1 MNCGPIYIVTMLALV
16 FFSSGAWG
24 AEEERVGF
32 GGEVEAGVVSTKGNS
47 DTKTVNS
54 RLRITHTG
62 IKWNH
67 EASAS
72 FLYASDKGKSTA
84 QRLVAGEKSSYALA
98 GRSYLYA
105 AFRYEDDRFSGFKF
119 RSIESAGYGYT
130 FLRNGVNLAAEAGPG
145 ARQSKS
151 NDGVR
156 SNDLI
161 FRVWSRLGWKISS
174 SAGFATELTVTAGR
188 QGTVTESETSVKS
201 RIIGDLAMKLS
212 YELRNNS
219 RAPAGK
225 RHTDTITS
233 ATLVY
238 DF

>member
-1 MNCGPIYIVTMLALV
+1 MERTSICVVMTLALV
-16 FFSSGAWG
+16 LFASAAFS
-24 AEEERVGF
+24 AEDETSGF
-32 GGEVEAGVVSTKGNS
+32 GGEAEAGVVSTKGNS

-54 RLRITHTG
+54 HLTITHTG
-62 IKWNH
+62 PKWRH

-72 FLYASDKGKSTA
+72 FLYASDHGKSTA
-84 QRLVAGEKSSYALA
+84 QRFVAGEKSSYALR
-98 GRSYLYA
+98 GKSYVFA
-105 AFRYEDDRFSGFKF
+105 AFRYEDDRFSGFKY
-119 RSIESAGYGYT
+119 RSIESVGYGYT
-130 FLRNGVNLAAEAGPG
+130 FLRDGVDLAAEAGPG

-161 FRVWSRLGWKISS
+161 LRVWSRLGWKISG

-188 QGTVTESETSVKS
+188 QGTVTESVTSVKS

-219 RAPAGK
+219 RVPAGK